1 MQSINEEQQHM
12 STKDIASTARQREG
26 MRPTLKAAM
35 KAWAESGIF
44 VLLFVLLFL
53 ASMAYAVFGGQ
64 PALEA
69 SPAPGMEI
77 SMAEPLIIT
86 ADAGEAARAKIP
98 SGSFTAPAN
107 YFPSGYV
114 NAGRDG
120 DGNVMT
126 YEHD

>member
-1 MQSINEEQQHM
+1 MQLINEEQQHM
-12 STKDIASTARQREG
+12 STKDIALTATRREG
-26 MRPTLKAAM
+26 MRSTLKAAM

-44 VLLFVLLFL
+44 VLLFLLLFL
-53 ASMAYAVFGGQ
+53 ASLAYAVFGGT

-69 SPAPGMEI
+69 SPVPGMEI

-86 ADAGEAARAKIP
+86 ADAGGATRREIP
-98 SGSFTAPAN
+98 SGSFTATAN

-114 NAGRDG
+114 NEGRDG

-126 YEHD
+126 YERD